1 MGHTIAIDLGT
12 CNTSVAVL
20 EHDQPQVLYT
30 SEGARVTPAFVA
42 FVDGERVLVG
52 AAAKRQAIM
61 NPRQTVYGLK
71 GLVGRRYESP
81 EVQRLQQQLSFEL
94 VPSGTGDVRV
104 RVGDREYD
112 PEEIQSV
119 LLHRMRRMAEQYL
132 DAEIAGAY
140 LTVPAHFNAAQRN
153 KTREAA
159 KRAGLKVRGLLSE
172 ATAAAVW
179 AGSHRRRVRHVAV
192 VDVGGTLD
200 VTILGGEA
208 GTLQTRAARHDPTL
222 GGEAFDWRIVKRLY
236 ELLRVCHDLDV
247 KGDAVALQRL
257 RDAAERAKQALSEQE
272 AVAISLPALGT
283 GAADAIDLQHRL
295 TRPELESLTQD
306 LVDRIGEPCAAALRQ
321 AGVTPADVGELVVCG
336 GMAHVP
342 AVRARIEAVFEQ
354 PAVPLTSPEE
364 AVVLGAVVLSHPMG
378 GAGG

>member
-1 MGHTIAIDLGT
+1 LGHTIAIDLGT
-12 CNTSVAVL
+12 CNTTVAVL

-30 SEGARVTPAFVA
+30 AEGARVTPSFVA
-42 FVDGERVLVG
+42 FVEGERVLVG

-71 GLVGRRYESP
+71 GLLGRRFESP
-81 EVQRLQQQLSFEL
+81 EVQRLIGQLPFEL
-94 VPSGTGDVRV
+94 VPSGDGAVRV
-104 RVGDREYD
+104 RIGDREYD

-140 LTVPAHFNAAQRN
+140 LTVPAHFNAAQRER
-153 KTREAA
+153 TREAA

-179 AGSHRRRVRHVAV
+179 AGSHRRRIQHVAV
-192 VDVGGTLD
+192 VDVGTTLD
-200 VTILGGEA
+200 VTIFGAES
-208 GTLQTRAARHDPTL
+208 GTLQTRAARHDPAL
-222 GGEAFDWRIVKRLY
+222 GGEAFDRRIVARLY
-236 ELLRVCHDLDV
+236 ELLRICHDLDV
-247 KGDAVALQRL
+247 STDAVALQRL
-257 RDAAERAKQALSEQE
+257 RDAAERAKQTLSEQE
-272 AVAISLPALGT
+272 AAEISLPVLGS
-283 GAADAIDLQHRL
+283 GAGGGIDLEYRL

-306 LVDRIGEPCAAALRQ
+306 MLDRIAEPCAAALRQ
-321 AGVTPADVGELVVCG
+321 AGVTPAAIGELVVCG

-342 AVRARIEAVFEQ
+342 AVRARIEAAFEQ
-354 PAVPLTSPEE
+354 PAAPLSSPEE
-364 AVVLGAVVLSHPMG
+364 AVALGAVVLSHPLG